1 MTIREYAKE
10 NNIEIVGK
18 LKRMSVTKEKFNPVT
33 GEMEQEKVTFWVDD
47 AGNEFHK
54 DGNAVMAIDKDGN
67 VY

>member
-1 MTIREYAKE
+1 MKIREYAEK
-10 NNIEIVGK
+10 NHIEIVGK
-18 LKRMSVTKEKFNPVT
+18 LKKTSVTREKFNPVT